1 LLGAG
6 LGLLAGRG
14 LMRGALVAQGLLG
27 LCQRGIGLIERGA
40 RGVLLLAQAG
50 QHALRG
56 QTGVDF
62 GLVGLAQGS
71 EGRPARLGEGIGE
84 IGPCGAGAGFV
95 LARFALRVQ
104 GGASPGKGLVGG
116 AGLAQGLV
124 EIGGLPGLGGDVGGQ
139 GIVAVLKGAGLVA
152 RGDEIVAEQGLQGIG
167 GMLPRAA
174 DRAGLAIVER
184 RAHDLRG
191 LIGGLRG
198 AFMARAGGVEGGGK
212 GGAFGLV
219 GGDLR
224 GEGLALGLAR
234 GEHSGVAGKGL
245 RALVGLLPGGPGGG
259 IGQHGGGEG
268 LGAGG
273 EGGEVFGAEVSG
285 VGGLCLCQRGP
296 GRGVPVFGLAPGLL
310 RGVAGLLRGFDRL
323 RQRAEAG
330 VLFADPG
337 PGGVVAGQEGRD
349 LAFALGQRAQG
360 GPGVLPGLD
369 RVQVRGGLVVA
380 GLAGGEGLRALAG
393 GLGAVAAA
401 GVEGFG
407 LPGGLRDLLFE
418 QAGLVDPGFE
428 RLGVEGLGVV
438 VRAGLVVAG
447 FAGRGAAFGFGKGM
461 GGGLPGVCGAGLR
474 FRLLAAAVV
483 ERFEGERLPVA
494 GERGAPGRAPA
505 MAACASVQASC
516 ARRAAWARRS
526 RVASRAC
533 RSSRALRPVWQAW

>member
-1 LLGAG
+1 
-6 LGLLAGRG
+6 
-14 LMRGALVAQGLLG
+14 MRGVLVAQGLLG

-71 EGRPARLGEGIGE
+71 EGRPARIGEGIGE

-245 RALVGLLPGGPGGG
+245 RASSACCRAVRAAASASTAAARAWARVVRAARCSAPRCPVLAACACASAVRAAVCRSSALRRASCAASRASCAASTACASALRRASCSPIRARAASWPVRRAA
-259 IGQHGGGEG
+259 IS
-268 LGAGG
+268 LSRSA
-273 EGGEVFGAEVSG
+273 SG
-285 VGGLCLCQRGP
+285 R
-296 GRGVPVFGLAPGLL
+296 RAALASCHALT
-310 RGVAGLLRGFDRL
+310 
-323 RQRAEAG
+323 
-330 VLFADPG
+330 
-337 PGGVVAGQEGRD
+337 
-349 LAFALGQRAQG
+349 AFR
-360 GPGVLPGLD
+360 
-369 RVQVRGGLVVA
+369 RGGLVVA
-380 GLAGGEGLRALAG
+380 GLAGGEGLFALAG

-474 FRLLAAAVV
+474 SA
-483 ERFEGERLPVA
+483 
-494 GERGAPGRAPA
+494 
-505 MAACASVQASC
+505 
-516 ARRAAWARRS
+516 
-526 RVASRAC
+526 
-533 RSSRALRPVWQAW
+533 SSRQRL

>member
-1 LLGAG
+1 
-6 LGLLAGRG
+6 
-14 LMRGALVAQGLLG
+14 MRGALVAQGLLG

-268 LGAGG
+268 LGAGS

-323 RQRAEAG
+323 RQRAEVG
-330 VLFADPG
+330 VLLADPG

-360 GPGVLPGLD
+360 GLASCQALTAF
-369 RVQVRGGLVVA
+369 RCVVA
-380 GLAGGEGLRALAG
+380 SSWRVWLVARVCALWRAALA
-393 GLGAVAAA
+393 LSRRRVSRVSAC
-401 GVEGFG
+401 
-407 LPGGLRDLLFE
+407 P
-418 QAGLVDPGFE
+418 
-428 RLGVEGLGVV
+428 
-438 VRAGLVVAG
+438 
-447 FAGRGAAFGFGKGM
+447 
-461 GGGLPGVCGAGLR
+461 
-474 FRLLAAAVV
+474 
-483 ERFEGERLPVA
+483 
-494 GERGAPGRAPA
+494 
-505 MAACASVQASC
+505 AACAICSSS
-516 ARRAAWARRS
+516 RRALSIRGLSVWAWRVWASWSARASLWRVSLAVARLSVSARAWA
-526 RVASRAC
+526 AAC
-533 RSSRALRPVWQAW
+533 RASVARVCASASSRQRL